1 LLNLLQPLQNRIL
14 SLTPVGRMSS
24 SVFPAQ
30 YKFLQSGAK
39 RKAALCTRRAG
50 KSHIAA
56 IYLLLRTQLSPGSVG
71 LYLALTRRS
80 AKKIMWYKLKDLN
93 RTYNLNLTF
102 LESELVVKLPNGSR
116 IELVGADTENVA
128 DRLRGDAYIV
138 VIVDEAQAFG
148 SHLDY
153 LIDDAIEPATMDLD
167 GDIVLLGTP
176 GALAAGTFFNAT
188 QQDSFYEVHKWSIL
202 DNIYIPHAKNWLADL
217 KKRRKWSDDN
227 PTYRREYLGEWCH
240 DPSALVYKFNER
252 MNTYETLP
260 DYDFN
265 YVIGLD
271 YGWNDATAFCVL
283 AYSDHYPDAFIVD
296 CYGHSE
302 MIPSRVA
309 QELRRLMGKY
319 NPERIIADTGGLGK
333 SITEEMRIR
342 YELPIIPAEKTE
354 KYMAIDTIN
363 GDFIDKRLYINKK
376 LTPLINQMQNLTWDD
391 KHKENPALPN
401 DYCDATLYAHRFSR
415 HYWGQVPVKI
425 SPEKKLEMDIMQYAE
440 ERNTR
445 NWVDDL

>member
-1 LLNLLQPLQNRIL
+1 MLNILQPLQNRIL
-14 SLTPVGRMSS
+14 SLTPTGRMIG

-30 YKFLQSGAK
+30 HKFLHSKAT

-56 IYLLLRTQLSPGSVG
+56 IYLLLRTQLTPGSVG
-71 LYLALTRRS
+71 LYLALTRKS
-80 AKKIMWYKLKDLN
+80 AKKIMWYKLKEIN
-93 RTYNLNLTF
+93 RQYNLKLQF
-102 LESELVVKLPNGSR
+102 MESELIVKLPNGSR

-176 GALAAGTFFNAT
+176 GAIAAGTFYNAT
-188 QQDSFYEVHKWSIL
+188 QEDSFYNVHKWSIL
-202 DNIYIPHAKNWLADL
+202 DNIYIPHAKKWLADL
-217 KKRRKWSDDN
+217 KLRRRWSDDN

-240 DPSALVYKFNER
+240 DPSALVYKLNEKI
-252 MNTYETLP
+252 NTYETLP
-260 DYDFN
+260 DVDFN
-265 YVIGLD
+265 YIIGLD
-271 YGWNDATAFCVL
+271 YGWNDATAFSVL
-283 AYSDHYPDAFIVD
+283 AYSEHYPDAFITE
-296 CYGHSE
+296 CYGHAE

-309 QELRRLMGKY
+309 TELQRLMAKY
-319 NPERIIADTGGLGK
+319 KPERIVADTGGLGK

-342 YELPIIPAEKTE
+342 YQLPIVAAEKTE
-354 KYMAIDTIN
+354 KYMAIDTLN

-376 LTPLINQMQNLTWDD
+376 LHALINQMHNLTWDD
-391 KHKENPALPN
+391 KRKENPALPN
-401 DYCDATLYAHRFSR
+401 DLADSCLYAHRFSR
-415 HYWGQVPVKI
+415 HYWGKI
-425 SPEKKLEMDIMQYAE
+425 PDVISIEKQIENRIKDYAE
-440 ERNTR
+440 YNNKT
-445 NWVDDL
+445 NWLDIL